1 MDALRIPALYFKQYC
16 SHLAGIINDT
26 FTGAGMNVA
35 LSSMDVVILIGV
47 ITGYFLHTFFGYR
60 EQHGTQHR
68 SFQRRG
74 GQPLTIDGKTKEE
87 VRERAKRQL

>member
-1 MDALRIPALYFKQYC
+1 MDALRILVLNFRQYC

-47 ITGYFLHTFFGYR
+47 IVGYVVHTFFGLN
-60 EQHGTQHR
+60 ENT
-68 SFQRRG
+68 
-74 GQPLTIDGKTKEE
+74 LE
-87 VRERAKRQL
+87 

>member
-1 MDALRIPALYFKQYC
+1 MDALRLPVLYFRQFCFY
-16 SHLAGIINDT
+16 LAEQINAFFSWADIDVEL
-26 FTGAGMNVA
+26 FSIDVA
-35 LSSMDVVILIGV
+35 LIIGV
-47 ITGYFLHTFFGYR
+47 ITGYLLHTFFGYR
-60 EQHGTQHR
+60 EQHGSQHR